1 MGDDAELYM
10 EMQEPGFWDWV
21 ESINSKYDDS
31 DDDEV
36 LEKEYKRYFF
46 VDYENV
52 NRDGLNGITKLT
64 ETDCVRIYYSDAAE
78 TLTFGLHRRI
88 NASKAH
94 FDYIKVQIPIKNAVD
109 CQILFDIRDFAKKQR
124 EAEYF
129 IVSKD
134 SDFNQAV
141 EAFKANQ
148 LKVEKV
154 EEICKLAENQKSAS
168 NSSKTKNKSTLSDEN
183 KQETQIRSFFGQ
195 HFKEKEYTEKKE
207 EIVQL
212 LLKSKT
218 RQQINNGL
226 LKIFSNEKVGVIYKR
241 LKPLI
246 KDLPGR

>member
-21 ESINSKYDDS
+21 ESINSKYDS

-109 CQILFDIRDFAKKQR
+109 CQILFDIRDFAKEQR
-124 EAEYF
+124 ETEYF

-148 LKVEKV
+148 LKVKKV
-154 EEICKLAENQKSAS
+154 EEICKLAENQKGAS
-168 NSSKTKNKSTLSDEN
+168 NSSKTKNKSTLSEKN
-183 KQETQIRSFFGQ
+183 KQETQIRYFFGQ

>member
-21 ESINSKYDDS
+21 ESLNSKYSADE
-31 DDDEV
+31 DEV

-64 ETDCVRIYYSDAAE
+64 ETDCVRIYYSPAAE

-109 CQILFDIRDFAKKQR
+109 CQILFDIRDFAKEQR
-124 EAEYF
+124 KAEYF

-134 SDFNQAV
+134 SDFDQAV
-141 EAFKANQ
+141 ETFKANQ
-148 LKVEKV
+148 FKVKKV
-154 EEICKLAENQKSAS
+154 VEICQLAGNQKSAS
-168 NSSKTKNKSTLSDEN
+168 NSSNTKNKNVLSD
-183 KQETQIRSFFGQ
+183 KDRQETQIRSFFEE
-195 HFKEKEYTEKKE
+195 HFKEKEYTAKKE

-212 LLKSKT
+212 LLESKN

-226 LKIFSNEKVGVIYKR
+226 LKIFRNNKVGAIYKR